1 MAANVLNSQRA
12 VEMSVYVIRAFVR
25 LRQIIAANKELA
37 AKLLELERKLA
48 THDRQIVEIVQAI
61 KQLMTSPK
69 SKPKPIGFLKPR
81 DQT

>member
-61 KQLMTSPK
+61 KQLMTSPN
-69 SKPKPIGFLKPR
+69 SKPTPIGFLKPR